1 MTSRAEYRLLLR
13 QDNADMRLTEYGRR
27 VGLVTDER
35 YARFQA
41 KKKAIEDALRYLQ
54 EQKINPNQETLDR
67 LQEAGVAPIRT
78 TMSFYELLRRP
89 DVDYA
94 CLQKCFDL
102 PQLTPE
108 VQQQVDTAILYEGYI
123 AKQREQVAHMERL
136 ENKLLPEDIDYQRVP
151 SLRDEAREK
160 LELVRPHSVGQAGRI
175 SGVSPADVSVLLV
188 YLEQQR
194 RLREDEK

>member
-94 CLQKCFDL
+94 RLQKCFDL

-136 ENKLLPEDIDYQRVP
+136 ENKLLPEDIDYQMVP

-160 LELVRPHSVGQAGRI
+160 LELVRPRSVGQAGRI

-194 RLREDEK
+194 RLREEQQ